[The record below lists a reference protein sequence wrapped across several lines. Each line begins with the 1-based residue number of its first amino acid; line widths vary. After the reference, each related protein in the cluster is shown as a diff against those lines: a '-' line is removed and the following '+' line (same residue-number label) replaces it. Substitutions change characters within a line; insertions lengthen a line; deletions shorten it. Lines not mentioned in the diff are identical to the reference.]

1 MPLLRKLNT
10 LDFNKRKSGIAPV
23 AIIVVVVII
32 IAAVGVAAYV
42 ALAKP
47 SSTNST
53 VTTSTLQTATSSGNS
68 LTGATGT
75 TSVPPPVTTTSS
87 SASSSSSTTTSPP
100 SSTSTA
106 SSQSTTSSTTQAVS
120 TTGANLG
127 YFANVKDLIGNFS
140 QMSILISAGNSSG
153 TIENESLAYY
163 VVGTP
168 TINGSQLTEVNFTFT
183 GSSSESSQSGSNV
196 SLVIFYNSQ
205 GNITLLEENGQNLT
219 GTYAQ
224 FGAFIVLPFN
234 LFLSYQQGILK
245 NFSAYANFQNQGTT
259 TETYGHLTLPV
270 TTYTANNFSYQNF
283 TATSATFKLGHLP
296 NSNLEILTLISVS
309 GATEAGKTGLQ
320 NFEYAL
326 VSATPG

>member
-1 MPLLRKLNT
+1 LKPPA
-10 LDFNKRKSGIAPV
+10 FNKKNSGIAPV

-42 ALAKP
+42 ALSTP
-47 SSTNST
+47 SSNASST
-53 VTTSTLQTATSSGNS
+53 VTTSSLQTATSSGNS
-68 LTGATGT
+68 LTTGATGT

-87 SASSSSSTTTSPP
+87 SSSSTTSTP
-100 SSTSTA
+100 SSTTTA
-106 SSQSTTSSTTQAVS
+106 SSQSTTSSTTQSVS
-120 TTGANLG
+120 TTTGNLG

-140 QMSILISAGNSSG
+140 QMSIMISSSNSSG
-153 TIENESLAYY
+153 TTLNESLSYY

-183 GSSSESSQSGSNV
+183 GHQAESQSGGNV
-196 SLVIFYNSQ
+196 SLIIFYNSN

-224 FGAFIVLPFN
+224 FGAFVVLPFN

-270 TTYTANNFSYQNF
+270 TTYTANNFAYQNF
-283 TATSATFKLGHLP
+283 TASSATIKLGHLP
-296 NSNLEILTLISVS
+296 NSNLEILTLISVT
-309 GATEAGKTGLQ
+309 GATGSGVSGTENFSYGLI
-320 NFEYAL
+320 
-326 VSATPG
+326 SATPG